1 MGIDLHQFVDRDEW
15 LAFRK
20 DLIGGSDASAIL
32 SNSGFKLGT
41 QTKEST
47 TTKSNDG
54 KIKSQDPKSGSSA
67 EKGAVVNVVVYE
79 YSDEYVTVPI
89 LTNYKYSQASSVL
102 AEEQLVLG
110 SNVSYYHSNSKSDG
124 MILAYSPSGKVKK
137 GTTITVSVC
146 DNSKKTLYRIS
157 RVVSTETVK
166 TTSANPPAYDTDT
179 VKYFLAAGSPK
190 TEGGEQVWYWTK
202 LTWGPWSDYGETEYQ
217 EEKNKIRV
225 ETKTVNRYPDY
236 N

>member
-1 MGIDLHQFVDRDEW
+1 
-15 LAFRK
+15 
-20 DLIGGSDASAIL
+20 
-32 SNSGFKLGT
+32 
-41 QTKEST
+41 
-47 TTKSNDG
+47 
-54 KIKSQDPKSGSSA
+54 
-67 EKGAVVNVVVYE
+67 
-79 YSDEYVTVPI
+79 
-89 LTNYKYSQASSVL
+89 
-102 AEEQLVLG
+102 
-110 SNVSYYHSNSKSDG
+110 

-166 TTSANPPAYDTDT
+166 TTSKNPPAKDTDT
-179 VKYFLAAGSPK
+179 VKYYLADSS
-190 TEGGEQVWYWTK
+190 EEEQVYYWNK
-202 LTWGPWSDYGETEYQ
+202 VTWGPWSNYGETEYQ